1 MEARTEATERSVEL
15 LHIAR
20 RVLSAY
26 AGLPGVACA
35 AVTGSVAEGC
45 ADAHSDIDM
54 TVYYDALPPADAIAG
69 VRTRLGVPELLW
81 SMGDYGEEGFIES
94 YLVDGV
100 ECQVGQTTVTQWER
114 EIESVRAG
122 TDPGSPLHKAMS
134 GTLVSI
140 AIAGDARLDAWKA
153 RIRDYPHVLRVA
165 MVRHHLAPPRPWR
178 LVDRLDTRDGKLWWR
193 QMLVEAS
200 FNLIGVSAGL
210 SRRYF
215 TPFQFKRATAFIDTL
230 GIAPAD
236 FARRLEEMWAVDA
249 HAAARSLRQLSAEM
263 VDLVER
269 ELPEVDTSAVRKAVG

>member
-1 MEARTEATERSVEL
+1 MELFE
-15 LHIAR
+15 IAQ
-20 RVLSAY
+20 RVLRGY
-26 AGLPGVACA
+26 AGLSGVACA

-69 VRTRLGVPELLW
+69 VRTRLGVAELLW

-100 ECQVGQTTVTQWER
+100 ECQVGQTTVTQWES
-114 EIESVRAG
+114 EIESVRGG

-134 GTLVSI
+134 GTLLSV
-140 AIAGDARLDAWKA
+140 AIAGHERLDQWKA
-153 RIRDYPHVLRVA
+153 RIRDYPHELRVA

-178 LVDRLDTRDGKLWWR
+178 LVDRLEARDGRLWWR

-200 FNLIGVSAGL
+200 YNLIGVSAGL

-215 TPFQFKRATAFIDTL
+215 TPFQFKRASAFLNTL
-230 GIAPAD
+230 DIAPVD
-236 FARRLEEMWAVDA
+236 FARRLEEMWSVDA
-249 HAAARSLRQLSAEM
+249 RSAAASLRQLSMEM
-263 VDLVER
+263 VELVER
-269 ELPEVDTSAVRKAVG
+269 ELPEVDTSAARRAADRGQ